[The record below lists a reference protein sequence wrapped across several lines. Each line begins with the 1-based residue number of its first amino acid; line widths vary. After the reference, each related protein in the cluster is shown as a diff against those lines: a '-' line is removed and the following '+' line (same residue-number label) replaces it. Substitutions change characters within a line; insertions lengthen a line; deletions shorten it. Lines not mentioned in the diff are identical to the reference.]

1 MGQKI
6 SMVHSIWIKLVSY
19 SAFFFLVL
27 LVAGLF
33 FTNYSA
39 SLVLLLGIFLSRSVK
54 MLFHRAASWVK
65 KWKGWKWII
74 FIFLVIILLIY
85 AVPIDTTQDPPVV
98 EKYSVIIEPVD
109 PKMERFK
116 VIETVFFYSTQ
127 EVDIENGQMNSSS
140 LPEREVTSINRGLL
154 LREVHIAPLEANSR
168 GYVNLTLPD
177 GILLRGYLCA
187 YYCSKSRI
195 ELREFQEN
203 SFYDAKDV
211 EGNISYD
218 SYIDKEKI
226 SWSASNL
233 NQGIRFA
240 YIPLPYCYLL
250 PVLKPFVEISSLSQ
264 LVIVLL
270 GIIGGLIVTPI
281 VKPVLSN
288 LVINKIKSWF
298 DRPTKKK
305 PGKKVTLIVSSK
317 GEEKEIEINEDK
329 SS

>member
-1 MGQKI
+1 
-6 SMVHSIWIKLVSY
+6 MVHLIWIKLCSY

-33 FTNYSA
+33 STSYSA
-39 SLVLLLGIFLSRSVK
+39 GLVLLLGLFLSRPAK
-54 MLFHRAASWVK
+54 LLFHRVASWVQ
-65 KWKGWKWII
+65 KWIGWKWIT
-74 FIFLVIILLIY
+74 FIFLVIILITFLSP
-85 AVPIDTTQDPPVV
+85 VPYIHPHLPVV

-109 PKMERFK
+109 PKMERFR
-116 VIETVFFYSTQ
+116 VIEEVFFYSTQ
-127 EVDIENGQMNSSS
+127 EVDIKNGPMNYSS

-187 YYCSKSRI
+187 DYCSKSRI

-317 GEEKEIEINEDK
+317 GKEKEIEINEDK